1 MRIRHSFKAFVPFLL
16 MLAAGR
22 NAAGQ
27 QGAPPSSVPAGYLPA
42 YGSPYTGGSPYDPMF
57 EQTYNDNGTWFSD
70 QRSGFGAFSKPRK
83 FFLNMDYTN
92 TRTRKLHGI
101 FGSPTSQS
109 YYQQNDPD
117 SDEIIDDLSF
127 YRYFDAAGR
136 SMIPNLTNHGLRAS
150 GGFWNVDGTGLLL
163 DFGWQVDDS
172 ETFDGRAVETS
183 KRMDTATALALSS
196 SGGSVLNRPFIT
208 NGQSDYDITV
218 GQILAPGTPFDDQ
231 DANDYGAFGSTF
243 DVLDRALLNLYSVPI
258 DDGSLLGASVPYD
271 IQFLM
276 KHSLSTLGS
285 SGAVAFAPV
294 YDHGGIR
301 VNPIVG
307 GRYQKVKE
315 QFSFLG
321 IDSGL
326 AYLGSGDDDTPDNAK
341 VVPPNDGLD
350 DDDDF
355 IADNLA
361 EDDDPDFVQI
371 NSWDPVLVRAT
382 HMAEVTSNLAG
393 PEFGFH
399 YTLGDDKGIALTGA
413 SKLAAMFNNEQI
425 RISGDNLFNH
435 MAVSDTPDPVTG
447 LFPPTD
453 GFDTNNL
460 NGPSA
465 NAYSGSYST
474 VHLSPLFEQS
484 LAAEIPIF
492 SRVPVLSNMRLLEDA
507 KFRIGYTFLFIGE
520 VADPMQSVLY
530 TSNPQLNMFP
540 SIKPD
545 RHSFTQHTISV
556 GVNWNY

>member
-1 MRIRHSFKAFVPFLL
+1 MRIRHSLKAFVPFLL

-22 NAAGQ
+22 NAAAQ
-27 QGAPPSSVPAGYLPA
+27 QGAPPSSIPAGYMPA

-70 QRSGFGAFSKPRK
+70 QRRGFGAFSKPRK

-92 TRTRKLHGI
+92 TKTRKLHGV
-101 FGSPTSQS
+101 FGSPTAQS
-109 YYQQNDPD
+109 YHQQNDPE
-117 SDEIIDDLSF
+117 SDEIVQGLSF
-127 YRYFDAAGR
+127 YRYMDAG
-136 SMIPNLTNHGLRAS
+136 SGTLIPDLTNHGLRTS

-172 ETFDGRAVETS
+172 ATYDARAEVL
-183 KRMDTATALALSS
+183 KDRMDTATALGLTSN
-196 SGGSVLNRPFIT
+196 GGRTIVKPFVT
-208 NGQSDYDITV
+208 NGQNDYDITV

-231 DANDYGAFGSTF
+231 DANDYGAFGTTF
-243 DVLDRALLNLYSVPI
+243 DVLDRSLLNLHSVPI

-271 IQFLM
+271 LQFLM
-276 KHSLSTLGS
+276 KHSLTALGS
-285 SGAVAFAPV
+285 SGAIAFAPV
-294 YDHGGIR
+294 YESGGIR

-307 GRYQKVKE
+307 GRYQKIKE

-326 AYLGSGDDDTPDNAK
+326 AYVGSGDNDTPDNAK
-341 VVPPNDGLD
+341 VFPDYNGRD
-350 DDDDF
+350 DNNDF
-355 IADNLA
+355 ITDNLS
-361 EDDDPDFVQI
+361 EDGTLDFTQI
-371 NSWDPVLVRAT
+371 NSYDPVLVRAT

-393 PEFGFH
+393 PDFGFH
-399 YTLGDDKGIALTGA
+399 YTMGGDKGLALVG
-413 SKLAAMFNNEQI
+413 SSRLAAMFNNEQI
-425 RISGDNLFNH
+425 TIRGDNLFNH

-465 NAYSGSYST
+465 NAYGSSYST

-484 LAAEIPIF
+484 LTAEIPVF
-492 SRVPVLSNMRLLEDA
+492 SRVPVLSNMKLLEDA
-507 KFRIGYTFLFIGE
+507 KLRLGYTFLFVGE
-520 VADPMQSVLY
+520 VADPIQSVQY

-540 SIKPD
+540 YVKPD
-545 RHSFTQHTISV
+545 RHSFTQHTLSL